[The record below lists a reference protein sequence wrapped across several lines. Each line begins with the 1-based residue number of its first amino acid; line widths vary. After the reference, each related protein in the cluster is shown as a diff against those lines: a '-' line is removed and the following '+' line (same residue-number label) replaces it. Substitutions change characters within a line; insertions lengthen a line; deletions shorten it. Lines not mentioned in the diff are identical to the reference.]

1 MSSYILKL
9 RELINNPERLDN
21 SLEWVVLENAEPPTI
36 LIYGERLGLEA
47 LKNPNFKAVDLLQ
60 YWRVIAKA
68 PEGHLKAM
76 EVYFERAPTTLH
88 GEKHF
93 AARRFFAPTYRRI
106 ESDLHNWIDSFTED
120 FFYAYRH
127 HDKINPL
134 CLARE
139 YIQELTSRIIAQD
152 LNLEVRELPEMPG
165 EVLQMM
171 TTLKALED
179 YNQRLNDLV
188 DFIQRRLKIQ
198 GRNPDEAWSIV
209 STTVMGTEPLLAA
222 LVYALMLPT
231 NDLVSWNSEKLM
243 SESKPISVLGREAV
257 CDFEIG
263 NMLFKKGQRVQ
274 VTTDLIRNPS
284 VNQKSPQQAIPFGI
298 GVHICP
304 GKKISLIVAD
314 AFLKKW
320 ANTKEMYH
328 KLNKVRFF
336 RDFVLRAR

>member
-21 SLEWVVLENAEPPTI
+21 SLEWVFLDNAEPPNI

-47 LKNPNFKAVDLLQ
+47 LKTPNFKAVDLLK
-60 YWRVIAKA
+60 YWRVLAQA
-68 PEGHLKAM
+68 PEGHLGAM
-76 EVYFERAPTTLH
+76 EIYFDRAPTILH
-88 GEKHF
+88 GEQHF

-106 ESDLHNWIDSFTED
+106 EKDLHNWIVSFTED
-120 FFYAYRH
+120 FFNAH
-127 HDKINPL
+127 NQINKINPL
-134 CLARE
+134 CLARD
-139 YIQELTSRIIAQD
+139 YVQKVTSRIIAQD
-152 LNLEVRELPEMPG
+152 LNVEAHELPYMPG

-171 TTLKALED
+171 TTLKALEE
-179 YNQRLNDLV
+179 YNQRLNVLV
-188 DFIQRRLKIQ
+188 DFIQRKLKIS
-198 GRNPDEAWSIV
+198 GRNPDEAWAIV

-222 LVYALMLPT
+222 LVFALMLPT
-231 NDLVSWNSEKLM
+231 NDLVSWDSERLM

-263 NMLFKKGQRVQ
+263 NMLFKKGQKVQ

-284 VNQKSPQQAIPFGI
+284 VNLKSPHQTIPFGI

-314 AFLKKW
+314 AFLIKW
-320 ANTKEMYH
+320 ANTKEMH
-328 KLNKVRFF
+328 SKLNRVKFF